1 MENIFVNGSCLPPK
15 KDARPYTYGEGG
27 LGATVGTGGGQQH
40 DLCQGTA
47 LT

>member
-1 MENIFVNGSCLPPK
+1 MENILVNGGCPTK

-27 LGATVGTGGGQQH
+27 LGVTVETGGQQH
-40 DLCQGTA
+40 DLCLAAA